1 MASKRLLL
9 QTLDSWRQDTAIYK
23 EKRAKEDARR
33 RRQQKQQQLKQKM
46 SR

>member
-9 QTLDSWRQDTAIYK
+9 QTLDSWRQSTKIYQDRK
-23 EKRAKEDARR
+23 AKEDARR